1 MVSPAIG
8 LTAVDEAVRAGLM
21 APPPGTHHQETI
33 GPSYA
38 DLTTMKT
45 ASPGFPIYP
54 DLTQLLLSLRKH
66 PDEVVAHA
74 LATCAGYAY
83 SDAETVATV
92 MTRIGLEKNH
102 CAMIARNV
110 DAMFICSTAFLV
122 QSKDGRVVIL
132 CYRGTEPLNFINWL
146 GTGDVAPEKV
156 CISVAAVPAVA
167 SGCTAGST
175 GTNESPVMTSSP
187 PWAAP

>member
-1 MVSPAIG
+1 V
-8 LTAVDEAVRAGLM
+8 

-132 CYRGTEPLNFINWL
+132 CYRNCPQCSGLQAGGEADP
-146 GTGDVAPEKV
+146 
-156 CISVAAVPAVA
+156 PA
-167 SGCTAGST
+167 
-175 GTNESPVMTSSP
+175 
-187 PWAAP
+187 